1 MYFVSK
7 KILIPP
13 NKTIFSRFNDFV
25 QNLLYIKYL
34 QNAFL
39 KNNVLHYDGL
49 LIVYYDVNIFGS
61 IDCNI
66 TNFLYF

>member
-39 KNNVLHYDGL
+39 KNNVLHFNGL
-49 LIVYYDVNIFGS
+49 QIVYYDAKFFGS

-66 TNFLYF
+66 TIF